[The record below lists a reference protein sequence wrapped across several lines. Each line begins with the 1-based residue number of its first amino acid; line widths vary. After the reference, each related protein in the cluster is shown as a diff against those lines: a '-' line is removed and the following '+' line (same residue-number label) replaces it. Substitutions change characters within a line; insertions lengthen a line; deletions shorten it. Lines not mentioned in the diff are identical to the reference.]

1 MNRFLR
7 AGAVLLSLTFPLV
20 TQAVAGVAAPC
31 PAETANSAVPGCTSV
46 EGGGTAVQQS
56 QEVLRGFIEQQQTQP
71 PDEQGFGAEIKQKR
85 QILFLMGSVLLIGIF
100 TTLSLGIAMALY
112 NKPVFVAHM
121 VFAGI
126 TATLALI
133 HAVTAMVWFYPF

>member
-1 MNRFLR
+1 MNRVALIPIPSPRGGRGR
-7 AGAVLLSLTFPLV
+7 AEALCALILFGTVLLCLTFPLA
-20 TQAVAGVAAPC
+20 TQAEPANGAA
-31 PAETANSAVPGCTSV
+31 
-46 EGGGTAVQQS
+46 QQS

-71 PDEQGFGAEIKQKR
+71 LDEQGFGAEIKQKR
-85 QILFLMGSVLLIGIF
+85 KILFLMGIVLLIGIF

-126 TATLALI
+126 TATLALV

>member
-7 AGAVLLSLTFPLV
+7 AGTVLLCLTFPLA
-20 TQAVAGVAAPC
+20 TQAEPANGAA
-31 PAETANSAVPGCTSV
+31 
-46 EGGGTAVQQS
+46 QQS

-71 PDEQGFGAEIKQKR
+71 LDEQGFGAEIKQKR
-85 QILFLMGSVLLIGIF
+85 QILFLMGIVLLIGIF

-126 TATLALI
+126 TATLALV

>member
-7 AGAVLLSLTFPLV
+7 AGTVLLCLTFPLA
-20 TQAVAGVAAPC
+20 TQAVAPAHPCARDIRASC
-31 PAETANSAVPGCTSV
+31 PAETANSA
-46 EGGGTAVQQS
+46 EQQS

-71 PDEQGFGAEIKQKR
+71 LDEQGFGAEIKQKR
-85 QILFLMGSVLLIGIF
+85 QILFLMGIVLLIGIF

-126 TATLALI
+126 TATLALV

>member
-7 AGAVLLSLTFPLV
+7 AGAVLLSLTFPLA
-20 TQAVAGVAAPC
+20 TH
-31 PAETANSAVPGCTSV
+31 AETANSG
-46 EGGGTAVQQS
+46 VQQG

-71 PDEQGFGAEIKQKR
+71 LDERGFGAEIKRKR
-85 QILFLMGSVLLIGIF
+85 QILFLMGIVLLIGIF

-126 TATLALI
+126 TTTLALV

>member
-1 MNRFLR
+1 MNRLLR
-7 AGAVLLSLTFPLV
+7 AGTVLFCLTFPLA
-20 TQAVAGVAAPC
+20 TQAE
-31 PAETANSAVPGCTSV
+31 PANGAVQGRTSV
-46 EGGGTAVQQS
+46 EGGRTPGATAVQQS

-71 PDEQGFGAEIKQKR
+71 LDEQGFGAKIKQKR
-85 QILFLMGSVLLIGIF
+85 QILFLMGIVLLVGIF

-126 TATLALI
+126 TATLALV